1 MNVNKLNRYLIGIS
15 LFVGYTLFALSWKA
29 GDLFISNV
37 GYDANDL
44 SSFIAVL
51 NIVKVAVNFLI
62 GVVTAKFIAE
72 KTFLNNSQLFMLGC
86 LSVGASMFALPMGE
100 SFYYI
105 AACRAL
111 LGFGGAMILF
121 TMNPLVADI
130 FPENELPIING
141 LNSSAFNVGIAIML
155 TLSGV
160 MASEPSMV
168 TSAVAAIALMAAC
181 LFYMANKSSVSLM
194 KSRLK
199 SANEVQV
206 ESKPSEEAYGILDG
220 LKSGFNWLFA
230 LTFTGIM
237 SFYYVAFTFLDGETV
252 KYLMYAGI
260 VGNFAGIV
268 GAKALPHIVVAR
280 LASFTS
286 VVLAVTFMFTIG
298 SSLSPW
304 IAGALGFVMMFSLP
318 SYVTLGFS
326 QPNSTPKK
334 VGITFM
340 MFWVLSDLL
349 ATFILKAYAALA
361 SSPATESTATLFIL
375 AIAACYPLGCL
386 LIKGEQKTL
395 ASAIEVEA

>member
-37 GYDANDL
+37 GYDDNDL
-44 SSFIAVL
+44 SSLIAVL

-62 GVVTAKFIAE
+62 GVFTAKFIAE

-105 AACRAL
+105 AVCRAV
-111 LGFGGAMILF
+111 LGFGGALILF
-121 TMNPLVADI
+121 TMNPLVASI
-130 FPENELPIING
+130 FPENELPVVNG
-141 LNSSAFNVGIAIML
+141 LNSSAFNVGIALML
-155 TLSGV
+155 TLAGV
-160 MASEPSMV
+160 MASEPSLVTNIVAILAVAVALLFFIANRSSV
-168 TSAVAAIALMAAC
+168 TS
-181 LFYMANKSSVSLM
+181 M
-194 KSRLK
+194 KSRLQIAK
-199 SANEVQV
+199 STTQELDNNQEQF
-206 ESKPSEEAYGILDG
+206 GITDG

-237 SFYYVAFTFLDGETV
+237 SFYYVAFTFLDGATV

-280 LASFTS
+280 LASFVS
-286 VVLAVTFMFTIG
+286 VVLAVSFMFTLG
-298 SSLSPW
+298 SELSPW

-340 MFWVLSDLL
+340 MFWVLSDLI

-361 SSPATESTATLFIL
+361 SVPATESSATLFIL
-375 AIAACYPLGCL
+375 AVAACYPIGCL
-386 LIKGEQKTL
+386 FIKGSPKPAMKT
-395 ASAIEVEA
+395 AEA